1 MHRLLRTPRSQM
13 RTHLSGL
20 TAITALVL
28 ACSGCTYKVELSPRD
43 GGTTTHFTTIW
54 VDSFGEAVSGHIELT
69 IDEIRY
75 TGTYVSSP
83 GGYGLTLLKQYCPR
97 YGEMVRSTSE
107 WYGHAFLA
115 GPGGRT
121 LRCEYGG
128 NFAKGGHGVCIT
140 DEGRLYDMIISR

>member
-1 MHRLLRTPRSQM
+1 MHRPLRTPCGQM
-13 RTHLSGL
+13 RTHLSAL
-20 TAITALVL
+20 TAIAALVL
-28 ACSGCTYKVELSPRD
+28 ACSGCKYRVELVPRD
-43 GGTTTHFTTIW
+43 SGTTTHFTTIW

-69 IDEIRY
+69 LEEIRY

-107 WYGHAFLA
+107 WYGRAFMA
-115 GPGGRT
+115 APGGKT

-128 NFAKGGHGVCIT
+128 NFAKGGYGVCIN

>member
-1 MHRLLRTPRSQM
+1 MHRSLRTPRSQM
-13 RTHLSGL
+13 RTRLSAL
-20 TAITALVL
+20 TAIAALVL
-28 ACSGCTYKVELSPRD
+28 TCSGCTYKVELVPRD

-69 IDEIRY
+69 LEEVRY

-83 GGYGLTLLKQYCPR
+83 GAYGLSLLKQYCPR

-107 WYGHAFLA
+107 WYGRAFLA
-115 GPGGRT
+115 APGRKT

-128 NFAKGGHGVCIT
+128 SFAKGGYGVCIT